1 MIIKQPR
8 VTYEEKLR
16 RFFSLIDEAK
26 KKKSKIIYYSVDEE
40 ARVNNFINDIKIIND
55 FDLDIKVE
63 LEKMQLIF
71 NNKSVI
77 EYKILKEG

>member
-16 RFFSLIDEAK
+16 KFFALIEEAK
-26 KKKSKIIYYSVDEE
+26 KKKSKIIYYSVDQE

-55 FDLDIKVE
+55 FDLDVKVE